1 MKKMI
6 LGLVTIVGISTFL
19 NADNCFDAT
28 GKAFKDAQTIRK
40 VAVNM
45 GWEIAKTTSI
55 TAGTFIKGKK
65 TLYPQDNL
73 EVCMK
78 EDYENKLVFKAQSS
92 ASDAG
97 NAEWRPLLGKK
108 K

>member
-6 LGLVTIVGISTFL
+6 LITIVGLLTVV

-40 VAVNM
+40 IAGSM

-73 EVCMK
+73 EVCLK
-78 EDYENKLVFKAQSS
+78 ENSDNKLVFKAQSS

-97 NAEWRPLLGKK
+97 NAEWRPLLGQKK
-108 K
+108 D

>member
-1 MKKMI
+1 MKKII
-6 LGLVTIVGISTFL
+6 LIAVIGLLTVV

-28 GKAFKDAQTIRK
+28 GKAFKDAQTMRK
-40 VAVNM
+40 IANSL
-45 GWEIAKTTSI
+45 GWKIAKTTSI

-73 EVCMK
+73 EVCIEENSDK
-78 EDYENKLVFKAQSS
+78 ELVFKAQSS

-108 K
+108 KK